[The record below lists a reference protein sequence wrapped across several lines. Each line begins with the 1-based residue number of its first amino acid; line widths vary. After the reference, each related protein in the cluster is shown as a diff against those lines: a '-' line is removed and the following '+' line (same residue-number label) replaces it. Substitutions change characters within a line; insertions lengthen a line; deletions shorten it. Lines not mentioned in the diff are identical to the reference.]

1 MVQRRFHPA
10 DTARSIADH
19 RASSGVS
26 LVPGRSFVFR
36 LSFNRNLRR
45 PELSDMRAAD
55 MLLLAT
61 FDGMVA
67 ARDPN
72 LAPFDADLFEA
83 LLQ

>member
-1 MVQRRFHPA
+1 MIQRRLHPP

-26 LVPGRSFVFR
+26 LVPGRSVVFG
-36 LSFNRNLRR
+36 LSVSRNLRR
-45 PELSDMRAAD
+45 PELSDMRTAHT
-55 MLLLAT
+55 LLLAT
-61 FDGMVA
+61 SDGMVA